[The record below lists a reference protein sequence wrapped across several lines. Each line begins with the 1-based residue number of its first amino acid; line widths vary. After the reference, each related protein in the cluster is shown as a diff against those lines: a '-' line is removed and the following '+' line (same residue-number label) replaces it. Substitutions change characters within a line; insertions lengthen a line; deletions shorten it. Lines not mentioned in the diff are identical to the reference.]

1 MKFRRMVLVPEI
13 PTSSMA
19 DIAFLLIVFFM
30 LTTVFSANKG
40 MTHILPA
47 DADKVPYAT
56 NPAIFLQV
64 FPSGDFK
71 LDGTAFTFDQV
82 EGISDHLAAI
92 WQVNSQKPVIL
103 LTDLEAAYG
112 LMVGVLNEIKMAA
125 NSMQIQ
131 DPGFA
136 LDLTLPNRFEREIYQ
151 QMAH

>member
-1 MKFRRMVLVPEI
+1 MKFRRMVLVSEI
-13 PTSSMA
+13 PTTSMA

-47 DADKVPYAT
+47 DKVPQYAT

-64 FPSGDFK
+64 FPNGDFH
-71 LDGTAFTFDQV
+71 LDGTAYTFDQV
-82 EGISDHLAAI
+82 EGIRDHLAAI
-92 WQVNSQKPVIL
+92 WKVNSQKPVIL

-112 LMVGVLNEIKMAA
+112 LMVDVLNEIKMAA

-131 DPGFA
+131 DPGFV

-151 QMAH
+151 QLAH